1 MKGLNLLHLNVNRL
15 LSKIDELRYIA
26 KRSNAAVIGTIKSKL
41 DKCILDS
48 EIQIDNYHIIR
59 CDRNRKG
66 GGVAC
71 YVRNDLSYIEKDFF
85 PEEIETYSL
94 RSYSQ
99 KLSLKL
105 LELFTDLLTKLI
117 SYKLWT
123 KILPNLI
130 LWKKNYAFSV
140 TSI

>member
-15 LSKIDELRYIA
+15 LSKTDELRYIA
-26 KRSNAAVIGTIKSKL
+26 KRSNAAVIGTTKSKL

-48 EIQIDNYHIIR
+48 EIQIDNYQIIR

-85 PEEIETYSL
+85 REEIETYSL

-105 LELFTDLLTKLI
+105 LELFTDLLTKTI

-123 KILPNLI
+123 KILPNMI
-130 LWKKNYAFSV
+130 L
-140 TSI
+140 

>member
-26 KRSNAAVIGTIKSKL
+26 KRSNAAVIGTTKSKL

-48 EIQIDNYHIIR
+48 EIQIDNYQIIR

-85 PEEIETYSL
+85 REEIETYSL

-105 LELFTDLLTKLI
+105 LELFTDLLTKTI

-123 KILPNLI
+123 KILPNMI

>member
-26 KRSNAAVIGTIKSKL
+26 KRSNAAVIGTTKSKL
-41 DKCILDS
+41 DKWILDS
-48 EIQIDNYHIIR
+48 EIQIDNYQIIR
-59 CDRNRKG
+59 CDRNRKSR
-66 GGVAC
+66 GVAC

-85 PEEIETYSL
+85 REEIETYSL

-105 LELFTDLLTKLI
+105 LELFTDLLTKTI

-123 KILPNLI
+123 KILPNMI
-130 LWKKNYAFSV
+130 L
-140 TSI
+140 

>member
-15 LSKIDELRYIA
+15 LSKTDELRYIA
-26 KRSNAAVIGTIKSKL
+26 KRSNAAVIGTTKSKL

-48 EIQIDNYHIIR
+48 EIR

-85 PEEIETYSL
+85 REEIETYSL

-105 LELFTDLLTKLI
+105 LELFTDLLTKTI

-123 KILPNLI
+123 KI
-130 LWKKNYAFSV
+130 
-140 TSI
+140 T